1 MTEVSEK
8 KIIEKV
14 LGGDANAF
22 EELVLKY
29 EKTVYNLALR
39 MVGDRDDAF
48 DMTQEAFIKAY
59 GSLSSFRGD
68 SKFSVWIYRI
78 ATNVC
83 LDFLRSKS
91 RKQQVSLTVSDDD
104 DEDAQ
109 LDIPDPK
116 ADPEQQL
123 MQKMSMQSVE
133 EGLKTLPDKQR
144 QILVMRELGGMS
156 YAEIGA
162 ALSLE
167 EGTVKSRIF
176 RARKRLCIFLLDSG
190 NIPESI
196 ASKGMKGSG
205 KT

>member
-78 ATNVC
+78 TTNVC

-91 RKQQVSLTVSDDD
+91 RKQQVSLTVSDD

-176 RARKRLCIFLLDSG
+176 RARKRLCTFLLDSG
-190 NIPESI
+190 NIPDSL